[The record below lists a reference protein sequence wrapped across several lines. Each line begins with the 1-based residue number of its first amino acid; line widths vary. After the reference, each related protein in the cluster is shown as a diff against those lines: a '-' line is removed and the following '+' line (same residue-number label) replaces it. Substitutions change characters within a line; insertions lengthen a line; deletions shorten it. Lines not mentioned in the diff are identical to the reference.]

1 MVFRARDEHQAQFL
15 CSNNI
20 YEELIDNDDVFEKIL
35 KVFDFSFIYD
45 EVKRVYCEDNGRPPY
60 DPVRLYKATL
70 VQRLKCLSDPEME
83 YVARYDIRIKHFI
96 GIPIQDLGFD
106 YSTLSKFRSRLGE
119 KLFEAIFQ
127 KILLQIVELGIIKN
141 PRQQY
146 LDSMPVLAH
155 AALPSVTCLIY
166 QAIKNVMKK
175 LNEELKK
182 EVYNKTL
189 LTDEKLLHYSKPRP
203 LFKLEESERKTAF
216 EKAVERARE
225 TIFFLESKEYK
236 SEELGLLKQIMNENV
251 DSKNQ
256 LMQTE
261 KPIKTL
267 VDKDAKLGHKT
278 KEDLI
283 FGYKNHASVTE
294 EGIVT
299 AVTVTSAADRDDKQT
314 EAIISK
320 QEAVN
325 LKPDEMDADSAYGYI
340 ETFKAAKGRGVK
352 LNAPFRGL
360 DEKELSIYEL
370 KYDKENNTLTCLNNI
385 SVKGYGKNNLR
396 FEFPI
401 RKCRDCPRKNKCP
414 ISASKRVELHEDH
427 EIAREAINNQRKK
440 SEEKKQ
446 AKEKGI
452 KQKSRLII
460 ENVFAYLEKLGGKN
474 TPYFGLGKAAIHVF
488 LVVTISNIMK
498 TVRLLG

>member
-20 YEELIDNDDVFEKIL
+20 YEGLIENDDVFEKIL

-45 EVKRVYCEDNGRPPY
+45 EVKHVYCEDNGRPPY
-60 DPVRLYKATL
+60 DPVRLYKSTL

-83 YVARYDIRIKHFI
+83 YVARFDIRIKHFI
-96 GIPIQDLGFD
+96 GIPIQDFGFD

-127 KILLQIVELGIIKN
+127 KIVLQIVELGIIKN

-166 QAIKNVMKK
+166 QGISGVIKTLEDN
-175 LNEELKK
+175 LKK
-182 EVYNKTL
+182 QVYGKTG
-189 LTDEKLLHYSKPRP
+189 LTDEKLFHYSKAHP
-203 LFKLEESERKTAF
+203 LFKMEVAERKAAF
-216 EKAVERARE
+216 ENAVSKARE
-225 TIFFLESKEYK
+225 TVYFLESQNHA
-236 SEELGLLKQIMNENV
+236 SEELNLLRQILNENV
-251 DSKNQ
+251 DAKNS
-256 LMQTE
+256 LIQTE

-267 VDKDAKLGHKT
+267 VDKEAKLGHKT

-299 AVTVTSAADRDDKQT
+299 AVTITSAADKDDKQT
-314 EAIISK
+314 CIIISK
-320 QEAVN
+320 QEEVG
-325 LKPDEMDADSAYGYI
+325 LKPEEMDADSAYGYI
-340 ETFKAAKGRGVK
+340 ETFKAAKGMGVK

-370 KYDKENNTLTCLNNI
+370 KYDKENNALTCLNNL

-401 RKCRDCPRKNKCP
+401 RKCRDCPRKNQCP
-414 ISASKRVELHEDH
+414 LSASKRVELHNDH
-427 EIAREAINNQRKK
+427 EIAREAINNQRIK
-440 SEEKKQ
+440 SEEKKI
-446 AKEKGI
+446 AKENGLKT
-452 KQKSRLII
+452 KSRLII
-460 ENVFAYLEKLGGKN
+460 ENVFAYLEKLGGKK
-474 TPYFGLGKAAIHVF
+474 TPYLGLGKTAIHVL
-488 LVVTISNIMK
+488 LVVTISNIVK
-498 TVRLLG
+498 TIRLLG